1 MSIRDWRWEHQ
12 LVFVLIWLTQ
22 LPGAATRAADTPELI
37 GGALG
42 AAAVAFAVV
51 AGGRVV
57 SRRLRGGP
65 TTTSNG

>member
-1 MSIRDWRWEHQ
+1 MSIRNWQRAQ
-12 LVFVLIWLTQ
+12 QAVFVLIWAVQ

-51 AGGRVV
+51 AGGRAI
-57 SRRLRGGP
+57 SRRLRGGA